1 MRDGGLVALSADSK
15 NAKKQQTDSSLLQFA
30 EIWSAPNGKKSMPFL
45 KVNVNCLIGVLPTRF
60 LASSSEKVCQQMEEV
75 TPATA

>member
-30 EIWSAPNGKKSMPFL
+30 EIWSAPNGKKTMPFL

-60 LASSSEKVCQQMEEV
+60 LDSASEKGLSASGRSSS
-75 TPATA
+75 ATA